1 MGRFLAPLTVL
12 TAFATLAKAGIH
24 FTSPKGGDK
33 LTAGDAIKVEWEEKG
48 SGPGPDDL
56 TTYQL
61 FLCAGPN
68 DASDANTI
76 VGYTL
81 LLPGANTL
89 MTRYRI
95 SIYRFLAILQREEV
109 QHKVR
114 RLRQ

>member
-1 MGRFLAPLTVL
+1 ML

-24 FTSPKGGDK
+24 FTLPKAGDK

-76 VGYTL
+76 VGHTFL
-81 LLPGANTL
+81 SVGGNTL
-89 MTRYRI
+89 MTLYRTT
-95 SIYRFLAILQREEV
+95 IYRFLAILQREAV

-114 RLRQ
+114 RLQQ